1 MNYFKDGYISID
13 TETGI
18 IPKLDYKVT
27 TDNYFEISVLEANK
41 PYTLRYNGT
50 INSMTIGGKTFNSP
64 LNNSLV
70 TIETVR
76 DNTLLMNDGSVT
88 DLMLIKGDVRNED
101 IKSFKGVTSI
111 NGLEI
116 SISDNP
122 NQPTFGK
129 GGRK

>member
-50 INSMTIGGKTFNSP
+50 INSMTICGKTFISP

-76 DNTLLMNDGSVT
+76 DNTLLINDGSVT

-116 SISDNP
+116 SISNNS